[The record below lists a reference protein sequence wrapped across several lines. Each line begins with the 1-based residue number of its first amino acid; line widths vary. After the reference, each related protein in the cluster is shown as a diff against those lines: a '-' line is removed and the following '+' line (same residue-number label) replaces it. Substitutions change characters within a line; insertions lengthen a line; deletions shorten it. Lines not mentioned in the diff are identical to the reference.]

1 MTYDLRTLRGDVFGG
16 ITAAVVGLPVSLA
29 FGVASGL
36 GAIAGMYGA
45 VAVGFFAAVF
55 GGTKSQIS
63 GPTGPMAVAMAVIVT
78 THADTLAEAFTIV
91 IMAGLIQILL
101 GVLRIGR
108 FVAYTPYSVI
118 SGFMSG
124 IGVIIILIQTL
135 PFLGAASAT
144 GGPLGAIRA
153 WPDAL
158 SDLNLSAV
166 AIAATTLVVGV
177 AWPARF
183 RRYLPP
189 TLAALIAGSLLGILW
204 LSNTPVI
211 GEVPSGLP
219 ELQRLDLSP
228 GFLVGAVQPAL
239 ILALLG
245 SIDSLLTSLV
255 ADSMTRTRHNPNRE
269 LVGQGLGNTVA
280 GLIGGLPGAGAT
292 MGTVVNLRAGGRT
305 QLSGVLR
312 AAILLALVLGL
323 GRFVEEISHAVLAGI
338 LMKVGWDIID
348 WRFITRIHRVQREH
362 LMVMV
367 ITMGLTVFLDLVTA
381 VAIGLI
387 AAGMASARQWERLE
401 LDSVV
406 SVPLLDKAFLYGGNA
421 PAGVDDYSARV
432 GLVSMR
438 GSFSVASSGKIIGA
452 IGADIRD
459 HEVVIMDFSDTVH
472 IDDSAALVIE
482 QLIDTAYDQDT
493 QCIVMGLDGRPAVTM
508 RALNVLRR
516 VPAGRFVSTIEEAQE
531 VSIRLLGE
539 RDEKSGISSASD
551 DETQRDNG

>member
-1 MTYDLRTLRGDVFGG
+1 MSYDFRTLRGDVFGG
-16 ITAAVVGLPVSLA
+16 VTAAVVGLPVSLA

-78 THADTLAEAFTIV
+78 SHADTLAEAFTIV
-91 IMAGLIQILL
+91 IMAGLIQVLL

-124 IGVIIILIQTL
+124 IGVIIILIQTV
-135 PFLGAASAT
+135 PFLGAAAAT

-158 SDLNLSAV
+158 SDLNMSAV

-189 TLAALIAGSLLGILW
+189 TLAALIAGSMLGILW

-305 QLSGVLR
+305 QVSGVLR

-323 GRFVEEISHAVLAGI
+323 GRFVEEIPHAVLAGI

-406 SVPLLDKAFLYGGNA
+406 SVPLLDKAFLFGGHA
-421 PAGVDDYSARV
+421 PSGVDDFSARV

-493 QCIVMGLDGRPAVTM
+493 ECIVMGLDGRPAVTM

-516 VPAGRFVSTIEEAQE
+516 VPAGRFVKTIEEAQE

-539 RDEKSGISSASD
+539 RDTESGVSPASHD
-551 DETQRDNG
+551 GTQHGNG